1 MGKKTTLN
9 AETADRLLTTMLMFA
24 RMVDHI
30 LEIRA
35 VGMAVDQPLSASKV
49 QVLRL
54 LSQRT
59 GQTSSQIA
67 RFLGVSKPAVSQIID
82 SMVRAR
88 LVTRKTAKNDRREV
102 NLQLTSKGKAL
113 CTAIRRE
120 QRQYL
125 RAALNRAG
133 QADPEQW
140 VDMMQTISEALAQ
153 ADRQFDRFC
162 VECGA
167 QSDGTCLLDGG
178 EAQCH
183 FLAYRSRTTRSPRKR
198 ISRR

>member
-1 MGKKTTLN
+1 MGRKTTLN
-9 AETADRLLTTMLMFA
+9 AETADRLLTTMLMCA

-54 LSQRT
+54 LNRRT

-82 SMVRAR
+82 SMVRTR
-88 LVTRKTAKNDRREV
+88 LVTRKTAKSDRREV
-102 NLQLTSKGKAL
+102 NLQLTSKGNAL

-125 RAALNRAG
+125 RAALSRAG
-133 QADPEQW
+133 QADPEQ
-140 VDMMQTISEALAQ
+140 
-153 ADRQFDRFC
+153 
-162 VECGA
+162 
-167 QSDGTCLLDGG
+167 
-178 EAQCH
+178 
-183 FLAYRSRTTRSPRKR
+183 RST
-198 ISRR
+198 